1 VELRFYLGLL
11 RRWAWLVILCMVVA
25 GGSAYLWSS
34 RAPNIYR
41 ATTILLISEGSATGR
56 DAYTDLIASERLA
69 RTYVQRITNQLVLNE
84 TAQLLGLS
92 RGMLHVPS
100 IRIALIPDTQLIR
113 LSVDDETP
121 ELAQALANTI
131 PEVFIRLNERQ
142 QAARF
147 ASSKVNLEAQLEIT
161 RQDIASTQE
170 ELNAARDTSA
180 PTEERIAR
188 LEERLSQLRVTQAS
202 LLQSYEQVR
211 LTEATS
217 QNSVIVDVPAPLPTV
232 PIAPQPLRMALLA
245 GLAGAILGFAI
256 AFLHEYLDDTV
267 PVDSEMGHLLGTSV
281 LAMIGRIG
289 RSDKRVLVVGK
300 ESYSADAEAYRMLNM
315 NLRFLAIDE
324 PVKCIVVTSPAP
336 GDGKSLTASNLA
348 ITLASAGHRTILIDA
363 DLHRP
368 TQHKIFET
376 SSKEGLTTAL
386 VDQTLP
392 VTHYL
397 QPTHTDELRLLPSG
411 PMPPNP
417 SRLLASQRMRELL
430 TALQQEAD
438 YVIVDSAPILAVSDT
453 SILSTLATGVIL
465 VLRAKKTKLEAAR
478 RAAEQ
483 LQSVQA
489 NLLGIVINDVP
500 SGSADNY
507 YYYYSS
513 KATSRSVGPGAV
525 DVAGSRSLLN
535 SRRPAEQGTGWLRKL
550 RRSVFR

>member
-1 VELRFYLGLL
+1 
-11 RRWAWLVILCMVVA
+11 MVVA

-41 ATTILLISEGSATGR
+41 ATTILLISEGGATGR

-69 RTYVQRITNQLVLNE
+69 RTYVQRITNQLVLDE

-92 RGMLHVPS
+92 REMLHVPS

-113 LSVDDETP
+113 LSVDDERP

-147 ASSKVNLEAQLEIT
+147 ASSKANLEAQLEIT
-161 RQDIASTQE
+161 RQDITSTQE
-170 ELNAARDTSA
+170 ELNAARDTSP

-217 QNSVIVDVPAPLPTV
+217 QNSVIVDVPAPLPSV
-232 PIAPQPLRMALLA
+232 PIAPQPLKMALLA

-267 PVDSEMGHLLGTSV
+267 PADSEIGHLLGTSV

-289 RSDKRVLVVGK
+289 RADKRVLVVGK

-368 TQHKIFET
+368 TQHSIFGT
-376 SSKEGLTTAL
+376 SSKEGLTTTL

-397 QPTHTDELRLLPSG
+397 QPTHIDELRLLPSG

-430 TALQQEAD
+430 IALQREAD

-453 SILSTLATGVIL
+453 SVLSTLATGVIL

-489 NLLGIVINDVP
+489 NLLGVVINDVP

-507 YYYYSS
+507 YYHYYSN
-513 KATSRSVGPGAV
+513 ATKRSVRRGAV
-525 DVAGSRSLLN
+525 DVAGSRSLLDG
-535 SRRPAEQGTGWLRKL
+535 RKPAEQGTGWLSKL